1 MALLDELFPASYK
14 GAPFLVNQVSTSG
27 GRKTVLHEFPNSNIQ
42 VIEDLGL
49 SPREYRISAII
60 AEPGYIQKRNTLLR
74 ALEGEGKGILIHPFY
89 GRIENIVARTFTLNE
104 DVSRLGDTVV
114 EIVFGPSET
123 DGLPTQSVNT
133 VSRVSSL
140 SNTVSG
146 NIVSDIT
153 DLFTVTKAFQGNFSA
168 AATKLNDIADA
179 FNVNAQLPTVS
190 SNQIN
195 TFNSLVDNFKS
206 SINTL
211 IGNPSELAD
220 DIQEIFIEFPKLYTT
235 ATQQTDS
242 LALFFDFGD
251 SDIVINPTTAGLVER
266 KQNND
271 VLNNAM
277 KGFALAEAYVSS
289 AQIDFSTVNE
299 VENTADTLELA
310 FQSIKL
316 ASGLG

>member
-1 MALLDELFPASYK
+1 MALFDELFPASYK
-14 GAPFLVNQVSTSG
+14 GAKFLVNRVSTSG
-27 GRKTVLHEFPNSNIQ
+27 GRKTVQHAFPNSDIQ

-60 AEPGYIQKRNTLLR
+60 AEPGYIQKRDNLLK
-74 ALEGEGKGILIHPFY
+74 ALEEGGKGVLIHPFY

-114 EIVFGPSET
+114 DIFFSPSDT

-133 VSRVSSL
+133 VSIISTLSSA
-140 SNTVSG
+140 VSG
-146 NIVSDIT
+146 NLVSDISN
-153 DLFTVTKAFQGNFSA
+153 LFNVTNTFQGNFSA
-168 AATKLNDIADA
+168 AASKLNNIADA
-179 FNVNAQLPTVS
+179 FNINAQLPTVS
-190 SNQIN
+190 ANQIN
-195 TFNSLVDNFKS
+195 TFNSLVDKFRS
-206 SINTL
+206 SANTL
-211 IGNPSELAD
+211 IGNPSQLAA
-220 DIQEIFIEFPKLYTT
+220 DIQNIFVEFPKLYTT
-235 ATQQTDS
+235 ASQQTDS

-251 SDIVINPTTAGLVER
+251 DDIAISPTTAGLTER

-277 KGFALAEAYVSS
+277 KGFALSEAYVSS
-289 AQIDFSTVNE
+289 AQIAFTTVNE

-310 FQSIKL
+310 FQSVKS

>member
-1 MALLDELFPASYK
+1 MALLDQLSPASYK
-14 GAPFLVNQVSTSG
+14 GAPFLVNRVSTSG
-27 GRKTVLHEFPNSNIQ
+27 GRKTVQHDFPNSNIQ

-60 AEPGYIQKRNTLLR
+60 AEPNYIQKRDTLLK
-74 ALEGEGKGILIHPFY
+74 ALEEGGKGVLVHPFY

-114 EIVFGPSET
+114 EIVFSPSET
-123 DGLPTQSVNT
+123 DGLPTQSINT
-133 VSRVSSL
+133 VSQISTL
-140 SNTVSG
+140 SGIVSG
-146 NIVSDIT
+146 NMVSDIA
-153 DLFTVTKAFQGNFSA
+153 DLFKVTNTFQGNFA
-168 AATKLNDIADA
+168 AAASKLNDVASA
-179 FNVNAQLPTVS
+179 FGINAQLPTVS
-190 SNQIN
+190 ASQIN
-195 TFNSLVDNFKS
+195 KYNSLVNNFES

-211 IGNPSELAD
+211 IGNPTELAA
-220 DIQEIFIEFPKLYTT
+220 DIQEIFVEFPKLYTT
-235 ATQQTDS
+235 ATQQTDA

-251 SDIVINPTTAGLVER
+251 SDNTINPTTAGLIER

-277 KGFALAEAYVSS
+277 KTFALSEAYISS
-289 AQIDFSTVNE
+289 AEIDFTTVND

>member
-1 MALLDELFPASYK
+1 MALLDQLSPASYK
-14 GAPFLVNQVSTSG
+14 GAPFLVNRVSTSG
-27 GRKTVLHEFPNSNIQ
+27 GRKTVQHDFPNSNIQ

-60 AEPGYIQKRNTLLR
+60 AEPNYIQKRDTLLK
-74 ALEGEGKGILIHPFY
+74 ALEEGGKGVLVHPFY

-114 EIVFGPSET
+114 EIVFSPSET
-123 DGLPTQSVNT
+123 DGLPTQSINT
-133 VSRVSSL
+133 VSQISTL
-140 SNTVSG
+140 SGIVSG
-146 NIVSDIT
+146 NMVSDIA
-153 DLFTVTKAFQGNFSA
+153 DLFKVTNAFQGNFA
-168 AATKLNDIADA
+168 AAASKLNDVASA
-179 FNVNAQLPTVS
+179 FGINAQLPTVS
-190 SNQIN
+190 ASQIN
-195 TFNSLVDNFKS
+195 KYNSLVNNFES

-211 IGNPSELAD
+211 IGNPTELAA
-220 DIQEIFIEFPKLYTT
+220 DIQEIFVEFPKLYTT
-235 ATQQTDS
+235 ATQQTDA

-251 SDIVINPTTAGLVER
+251 SDNTINPTTAGLIER

-277 KGFALAEAYVSS
+277 KTFALSEAYISS
-289 AQIDFSTVNE
+289 AEIDFTTVND

>member
-14 GAPFLVNQVSTSG
+14 GAPFLVNRVSTSG
-27 GRKTVLHEFPNSNIQ
+27 GRKTVQHDFPNSNIQ

-60 AEPGYIQKRNTLLR
+60 AEPGYIQKRDTLLR
-74 ALEGEGKGILIHPFY
+74 ALEQGGKGVLIHPFY
-89 GRIENIVARTFTLNE
+89 GRVENIVSKTFTLNE
-104 DVSRLGDTVV
+104 DVSRLGETVV
-114 EIVFGPSET
+114 EIVFAPSET
-123 DGLPTQSVNT
+123 DGLPTQLANT
-133 VSRVSSL
+133 LSQVSTLSGIVSS
-140 SNTVSG
+140 

-153 DLFTVTKAFQGNFSA
+153 DLFNVTTTFTGNYSA

-179 FNVNAQLPTVS
+179 FSVNAQLPTVS
-190 SNQIN
+190 ADQIN
-195 TFNSLVDNFKS
+195 TFNSLVDDFKG

-211 IGNPSELAD
+211 IGQPAELAE
-220 DIQEIFIEFPKLYTT
+220 DIQEIFVEFPKLYAT

-251 SDIVINPTTAGLVER
+251 SDNTINPTTAGLIER

-277 KGFALAEAYVSS
+277 KAFALAEAYVSS
-289 AQIDFSTVNE
+289 AQIDFSTVDE
-299 VENTADTLELA
+299 IESIADNLELA
-310 FQSIKL
+310 FEDIKL